1 MEEIINI
8 DAPGIDEES
17 FNEEVKKGVTL
28 GDIIIIQ
35 LILCVLIILALAVS
49 NIFKPEI
56 TNEILHNINSELKKP
71 FDYQKELADI
81 YDKLSQYINAKI

>member
-71 FDYQKELADI
+71 FR
-81 YDKLSQYINAKI
+81 NNFV